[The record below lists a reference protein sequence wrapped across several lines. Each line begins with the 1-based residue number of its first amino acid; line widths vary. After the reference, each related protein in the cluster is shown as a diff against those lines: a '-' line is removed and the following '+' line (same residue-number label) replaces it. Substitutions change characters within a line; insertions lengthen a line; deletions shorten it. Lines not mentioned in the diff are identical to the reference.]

1 MIFFKKLLFLSLW
14 FFGIFWSSF
23 TFATEWSNSEDFV
36 NQAFSIS
43 MDADL
48 VVGKWLVWNTKEWVW
63 NFLLKWGTEID
74 AWDIIKD
81 WVHADINK
89 KDSFVVSLTRFIVR
103 FTLVIAITMIIYNW
117 IVFVVKSTKW
127 EAPKDVLKNIIYII
141 VWVLLALA
149 SVVIIR
155 LANSVGTTALEV
167 GKDMV
172 AYHSTDI
179 FNS

>member
-23 TFATEWSNSEDFV
+23 TFATEGSNSEDFV

-74 AWDIIKD
+74 LWEGSMKQ
-81 WVHADINK
+81 